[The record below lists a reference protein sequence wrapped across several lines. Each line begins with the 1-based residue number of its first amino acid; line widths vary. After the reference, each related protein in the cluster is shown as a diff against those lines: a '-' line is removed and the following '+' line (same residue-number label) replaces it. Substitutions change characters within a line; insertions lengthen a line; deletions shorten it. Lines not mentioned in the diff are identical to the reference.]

1 MLDTHINH
9 MSENMKQSPEMLLS
23 PLIPSLPD
31 DVTIDIVARVPR
43 SHYPTLSLVSKSF
56 RNLIASSKL
65 YKRRSQLGITQRRL
79 YAVLRNRNTGEFSF
93 YVLHRKL
100 NGYNRLVVVRSLPF
114 MSSRGSCVSVGSKVY
129 VFNDLSVLSFDCT
142 SHTVQRGPNFPQRM
156 SYKEVNVIGK
166 KVYVIGDAFCHYVQ
180 GTGWMEVWQKAVT
193 VFDTETESLE
203 PKLVHEDMAVGVGPF
218 WSDSVVLEDKIYLK
232 GYMNGNSFVYGPE
245 EREWELMD
253 EVMNSKD
260 WEGACVVDGVL
271 YYHDRSGKVL
281 RAYDPKQGCWSVVSG
296 LEEFLAVETGRSRW
310 SITVNYGA
318 EKLALFF
325 PKKQYGEKMICC
337 AEIGLERRQ
346 GGEIWGKVQWCH
358 IVIGDGPFDMVEC
371 VSVTV

>member
-1 MLDTHINH
+1 
-9 MSENMKQSPEMLLS
+9 MSENMEQSPEMLLS
-23 PLIPSLPD
+23 PPIPSLPD

-56 RNLIASSKL
+56 RKLIASSKL

-79 YAVLRNRNTGEFSF
+79 YAVLRNRKTGEFSF

-142 SHTVQRGPNFPQRM
+142 SHTVQRGPNFPQRI
-156 SYKEVNVIGK
+156 SYKEANVIGK

-180 GTGWMEVWQKAVT
+180 GTGWMKVWQKAVT

-203 PKLVHEDMAVGVGPF
+203 PKLVKEDMAVGVGPF

-245 EREWELMD
+245 ERKWELMD
-253 EVMNSKD
+253 EVLNSKD

-281 RAYDPKQGCWSVVSG
+281 MAYDPKQGCWSVVNG
-296 LEEFLAVETGRSRW
+296 LEEFLAVETARSRW

-358 IVIGDGPFDMVEC
+358 VVIGDGSFDMVKC

>member
-1 MLDTHINH
+1 MAPIGNQKFFPQNLTSSSLHLRSSLPSPSIGHSFNH
-9 MSENMKQSPEMLLS
+9 MSENMEQSPEMLLS
-23 PLIPSLPD
+23 PPIPSLPD

-56 RNLIASSKL
+56 RKLIASSKL

-79 YAVLRNRNTGEFSF
+79 YAVLRNRKTGEFSF

-142 SHTVQRGPNFPQRM
+142 SHTVQRGPNFPQRI
-156 SYKEVNVIGK
+156 SYKEANVIGK

-180 GTGWMEVWQKAVT
+180 GTGWMKVWQKAVT

-203 PKLVHEDMAVGVGPF
+203 PKLVKEDMAVGVGPF

-245 EREWELMD
+245 ERKWELMD
-253 EVMNSKD
+253 EIAFLRLEVGYVYFKTCL
-260 WEGACVVDGVL
+260 EVL
-271 YYHDRSGKVL
+271 PRQTTN
-281 RAYDPKQGCWSVVSG
+281 YDPC
-296 LEEFLAVETGRSRW
+296 
-310 SITVNYGA
+310 
-318 EKLALFF
+318 EKLCF
-325 PKKQYGEKMICC
+325 KC
-337 AEIGLERRQ
+337 
-346 GGEIWGKVQWCH
+346 
-358 IVIGDGPFDMVEC
+358 
-371 VSVTV
+371 